1 MNLPLPN
8 LLADLT
14 SAPSVTDV
22 MVVMAPMV
30 VRGQKVTLG
39 TGKGESSV
47 KTGLRGF
54 RMAKDVIIV
63 TVEVEMSGAGA
74 TTVVTDLVESNHD
87 SLGRGTKRVW
97 TK

>member
-22 MVVMAPMV
+22 MVV
-30 VRGQKVTLG
+30 RDQKVTLG

-74 TTVVTDLVESNHD
+74 TTVVTDLVKSNHD
-87 SLGRGTKRVW
+87 SLGGGTRKVW

>member
-22 MVVMAPMV
+22 TDVMV
-30 VRGQKVTLG
+30 VRDQKVTLG

-74 TTVVTDLVESNHD
+74 TTVVTDLVKSNHD
-87 SLGRGTKRVW
+87 SLGGGTRKVW

>member
-22 MVVMAPMV
+22 TDVMV
-30 VRGQKVTLG
+30 VRDQKVTLG
-39 TGKGESSV
+39 IGKGESSV
-47 KTGLRGF
+47 KTGLRVF

-74 TTVVTDLVESNHD
+74 TTVVTDLVKSNHD
-87 SLGRGTKRVW
+87 SLGGGIRKVW

>member
-22 MVVMAPMV
+22 TDVMV
-30 VRGQKVTLG
+30 VRDQKVTLG

-47 KTGLRGF
+47 KTGLRVF

-74 TTVVTDLVESNHD
+74 TTVVTDLVKSNHD
-87 SLGRGTKRVW
+87 SLGGGIRKVW

>member
-22 MVVMAPMV
+22 TDVTDVMV
-30 VRGQKVTLG
+30 VRDQKVTLG

-74 TTVVTDLVESNHD
+74 TTVVTDLVKSNHD
-87 SLGRGTKRVW
+87 SLGGGTRKVW